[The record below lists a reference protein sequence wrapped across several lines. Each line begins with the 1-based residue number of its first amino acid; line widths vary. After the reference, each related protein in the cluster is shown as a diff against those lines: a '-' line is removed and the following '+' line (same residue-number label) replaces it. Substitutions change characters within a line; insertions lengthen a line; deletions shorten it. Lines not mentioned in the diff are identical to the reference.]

1 MIQIDDNQIALHWTT
16 EDVMQ
21 QCNWLTKKQAQD
33 VLHACLHG
41 HDASIGLNWDV
52 IECVAEMNYPEPT

>member
-1 MIQIDDNQIALHWTT
+1 MEQKDEDTIALHWST

-21 QCNWLTKKQAQD
+21 QCNWLTKDQARD
-33 VLHACLHG
+33 VLHECLHG

-52 IECVAEMNYPEPT
+52 IECVAEYNYPEPT

>member
-16 EDVMQ
+16 EDVMH

-33 VLHACLHG
+33 VLYTCLRN

>member
-33 VLHACLHG
+33 VLYTCLRN

-52 IECVAEMNYPEPT
+52 IECIAEYNYPEPT

>member
-33 VLHACLHG
+33 VLHECLHG
-41 HDASIGLNWDV
+41 HDANIGVNWDV
-52 IECVAEMNYPEPT
+52 IECIAEYNYPEPT

>member
-33 VLHACLHG
+33 VLYTCLRN

-52 IECVAEMNYPEPT
+52 IECVAEDNYPEPT